1 MQFNCRKVCDEGNIL
16 EGVMQHPLFLAIV
29 AGEAAMQVCRWRSWG
44 RGEADV
50 VRPLILP
57 GHRICLR
64 TCGGE
69 SSRGSFMT
77 LWEDD
82 TWSAMGWQRN

>member
-44 RGEADV
+44 GGGLMYSAPSFFLAIV
-50 VRPLILP
+50 VV
-57 GHRICLR
+57 
-64 TCGGE
+64 
-69 SSRGSFMT
+69 
-77 LWEDD
+77 
-82 TWSAMGWQRN
+82 